1 MYYIGYASGLIMI
14 AAIVAMIL
22 TIVINAMYGF
32 GYCLAASMNYATKK
46 ISSGVEG
53 FFKRFEGFF
62 EEKRVY
68 NQFQFDYSY
77 KG

>member
-1 MYYIGYASGLIMI
+1 MYYIGYASVLIMI
-14 AAIVAMIL
+14 AASVAMI
-22 TIVINAMYGF
+22 INAMYGF

-53 FFKRFEGFF
+53 FFKRFEVFF

>member
-14 AAIVAMIL
+14 AASVAMI
-22 TIVINAMYGF
+22 INAMYGL

-46 ISSGVEG
+46 ISSGVDG
-53 FFKRFEGFF
+53 FFKRFEVFF
-62 EEKRVY
+62 EAKRVY